1 MDVVRWYF
9 AAGWQQRLDDSV
21 SVQRRACRAERMAAV
36 LGTLVVAVR
45 ELARAI
51 APIIPLSA
59 DKLLTQIDAGA
70 GGAPIALPQPLFPRL
85 ELEEEPEAAA

>member
-1 MDVVRWYF
+1 
-9 AAGWQQRLDDSV
+9 
-21 SVQRRACRAERMAAV
+21 
-36 LGTLVVAVR
+36 
-45 ELARAI
+45 LARAI